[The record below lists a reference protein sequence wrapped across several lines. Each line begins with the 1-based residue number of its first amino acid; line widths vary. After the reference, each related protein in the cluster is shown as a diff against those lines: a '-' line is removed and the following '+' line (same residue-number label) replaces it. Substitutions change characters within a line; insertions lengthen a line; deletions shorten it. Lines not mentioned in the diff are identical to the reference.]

1 MEKFKDLPDFSK
13 NNGMISAIA
22 QDYKS
27 KEVLMFAFMNKEAWE
42 KTLETGFAHYY
53 SRSRDTLWKKG
64 ESSGHLQ
71 KVQSIRIDC
80 DNDCVLLLIEQA
92 GAACHTNHISCF
104 YQELSNNK
112 LIECS
117 PLIQE

>member
-1 MEKFKDLPDFSK
+1 MQKYNNLPDFSK

-22 QDYKS
+22 QDANT

-42 KTLETGFAHYY
+42 KTLSTGFAHYY
-53 SRSRDTLWKKG
+53 SRSRNTLWKKG

-71 KVQSIRIDC
+71 KIESIRIDC
-80 DNDCVLLLIEQA
+80 DKDCVLLLINQE

-104 YQELSNNK
+104 YQELSDNE

-117 PLIQE
+117 PLIKE

>member
-1 MEKFKDLPDFSK
+1 MENLKNLPDFSK
-13 NNGMISAIA
+13 NNGLVGTIA
-22 QDYKS
+22 QDAQT
-27 KEVLMFAFMNKEAWE
+27 KEVLMFAFMNQEAWE

-53 SRSRDTLWKKG
+53 SRSRNKLWKKG

-80 DNDCVLLLIEQA
+80 DNDCILLLIHQE

-104 YQELSNNK
+104 YREIKDNTLS
-112 LIECS
+112 ECS
-117 PLIQE
+117 PII